1 MEGREA
7 EGEAGTAVVTA
18 YSALNLF
25 EGLGPVFQHTVFL
38 PVQNYA
44 AVLLCLLKLPNHPS

>member
-44 AVLLCLLKLPNHPS
+44 AVLLCSLKLPNYTS